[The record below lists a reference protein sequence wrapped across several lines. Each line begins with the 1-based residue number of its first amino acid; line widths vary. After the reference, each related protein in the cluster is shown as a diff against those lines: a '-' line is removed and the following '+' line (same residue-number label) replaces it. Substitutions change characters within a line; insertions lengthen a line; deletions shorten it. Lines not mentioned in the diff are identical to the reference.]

1 MNGWSIGYLGMP
13 WWNWQSS
20 FNIPGKILFWH
31 PELPLNPLFMGV
43 TVKPVCTKQELRKF
57 IHLPAKIHKGHK
69 NWIPPLY
76 SDEWEFFNSEK
87 NKSFE
92 YSDVIML
99 MAYREKKLVGR
110 IMGIINYK
118 YNELNREKNA
128 RFNYLETW
136 DDREV
141 IELLLQHVEDW
152 ARIKGMDKLV
162 GPLAF
167 SDKDPQGYLVSG
179 FNEPVSIATHC
190 NYEYVL
196 GHLKALDY
204 KKDIDL
210 VVYKISIP
218 EKTPELYEKVA
229 ERARRNNPGIRLLEF
244 TRRKDLRPWIRPIFT
259 LINETFTEIYGFM
272 PFTLEEMDDFANRY
286 LLIMDPRLIKVVVNE
301 RNEPVAFVIGMP
313 DISKGIK
320 QSRGYLLPIGIIQIL
335 LSGRRTRQLNL
346 LLGAIHP
353 DYQNRGLDTI
363 MGSAMLDSAR
373 KQKMEYIDSHL
384 EMESNSKVRAE
395 MEYMGGEVYKTYRVY
410 GKSLK
415 KITKKDAVRRVKQLS
430 EANCG

>member
-1 MNGWSIGYLGMP
+1 
-13 WWNWQSS
+13 
-20 FNIPGKILFWH
+20 
-31 PELPLNPLFMGV
+31 MGV
-43 TVKPVCTKQELRKF
+43 IVKPVCTRQDMRNF
-57 IHLPAKIHKGHK
+57 IHLPAKIHQGHK

-87 NKSFE
+87 NKAFE
-92 YSDVIML
+92 YSDVILL
-99 MAYREKKLVGR
+99 MAYRGKKLVGR

-118 YNELNREKNA
+118 YNDLNRENNA

-141 IELLLQHVEDW
+141 IQVLLQHVQDW

-167 SDKDPQGYLVSG
+167 SDKDPQGYLVGG
-179 FNEPVSIATHC
+179 FDEPVSIATHC
-190 NYEYVL
+190 NYEYL
-196 GHLKALDY
+196 IGHLEALGYD
-204 KKDIDL
+204 KEIDL
-210 VVYKISIP
+210 VVYKIRIP
-218 EKTPELYEKVA
+218 EKTPELYVKVA
-229 ERARRNNPGIRLLEF
+229 ERARNNNPGIRLLEF
-244 TRRKDLRPWIRPIFT
+244 TRRKDLKPWIRPIFS

-286 LLIMDPRLIKVVVNE
+286 LLLMDPRLIKVVVNE
-301 RNEPVAFVIGMP
+301 RNEPVSFVIGMP

-320 QSRGYLLPIGIIQIL
+320 KSRGYLLPIGIFQIL

-363 MGSAMLDSAR
+363 MGSAMLVSAR
-373 KQKMEYIDSHL
+373 HKKMEYIDSHL
-384 EMESNSKVRAE
+384 EMESNTKVRAE
-395 MEYMGGEVYKTYRVY
+395 MEYMGGEVYKTYRVF
-410 GKSLK
+410 GKPLK
-415 KITKKDAVRRVKQLS
+415 KITKKMLKK
-430 EANCG
+430 G

>member
-1 MNGWSIGYLGMP
+1 MDI
-13 WWNWQSS
+13 
-20 FNIPGKILFWH
+20 
-31 PELPLNPLFMGV
+31 V
-43 TVKPVCTKQELRKF
+43 VKAVCTKGDLRKF
-57 IHLPAKIHKGHK
+57 IYLPAKIHKKHK

-76 SDEWEFFNSEK
+76 SDEWEFFSPKK

-92 YSDVIML
+92 YSDVIL
-99 MAYREKKLVGR
+99 LLAYRGKKLVGR
-110 IMGIINYK
+110 IMGLINYK
-118 YNELNREKNA
+118 YNELHREKHA

-141 IELLLQHVEDW
+141 IEVLIQHVENW
-152 ARIKGMDKLV
+152 AKIKGMVKLV

-167 SDKDPQGYLVSG
+167 SDKDPQGFLIEG

-190 NYEYVL
+190 NFEYL
-196 GHLKALDY
+196 IGHLEALGFT
-204 KKDIDL
+204 KDIDL
-210 VVYKISIP
+210 VVYKIRIP
-218 EKTPELYEKVA
+218 ETTPELYSKVA
-229 ERARRNNPGIRLLEF
+229 ERAQRNNPGLQLLEF
-244 TRRKDLRPWIRPIFT
+244 TRRSDLKPWIRPIFT

-301 RNEPVAFVIGMP
+301 RKESVAFVIGMP

-320 QSRGYLLPIGIIQIL
+320 KSRGYILPIGILHIL
-335 LSGRRTRQLNL
+335 LAGRRTKQLNL

-373 KQKMEYIDSHL
+373 KQGLQYIDSHL

-395 MEYMGGEVYKTYRVY
+395 MEYMGGEVYKTYRVF

-415 KITKKDAVRRVKQLS
+415 KTTKQSTAEAEKQLA
-430 EANCG
+430 EIECG